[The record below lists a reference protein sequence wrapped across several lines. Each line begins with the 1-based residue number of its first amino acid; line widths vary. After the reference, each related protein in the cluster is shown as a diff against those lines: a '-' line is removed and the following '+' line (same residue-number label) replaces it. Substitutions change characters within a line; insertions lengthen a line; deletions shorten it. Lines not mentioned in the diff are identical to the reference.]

1 MTPTP
6 LIFLTADVLLAKRW
20 QAALPQGKALTD
32 VRQLAELSDAHIV
45 LLDLDGLTAPVWQS
59 PDWPQ
64 LRDQHRWV
72 ACSGVPDEETG
83 LQALQQGCVGYCHA
97 FADPGMLQQVVQ
109 VVSAGELW
117 VGRALLTRLL
127 AAVQQRVTPVE
138 VDPLAG
144 RLSEREAQVARLAAQ
159 GVSNKQIAR
168 DLDIT
173 ERTVKA
179 HLTSSFAKLGVSDRL
194 QLSLLLNRRG

>member
-1 MTPTP
+1 MTLTP
-6 LIFLTADVLLAKRW
+6 LIFLTADTLLAKRW
-20 QAALPQGKALTD
+20 LAALPHGHVLTD
-32 VRQLAELSDAHIV
+32 MQQLTVLNETHTV
-45 LLDLDGLTAPVWQS
+45 LLDMDGLTSPVWQS
-59 PDWPQ
+59 EGWPQ
-64 LRDQHRWV
+64 LRERHRWV

-83 LQALQQGCVGYCHA
+83 LTALQQGCVGYCHA

-127 AAVQQRVTPVE
+127 SAVQQRETPAAA
-138 VDPLAG
+138 DPLAG

-179 HLTSSFAKLGVSDRL
+179 HLTSSFAKLGVADRL
-194 QLSLLLNRRG
+194 QLSLLLNRR

>member
-1 MTPTP
+1 MTLTP
-6 LIFLTADVLLAKRW
+6 LIFLTADTLLAKRW
-20 QAALPQGKALTD
+20 LAALPHGHVLTD
-32 VRQLAELSDAHIV
+32 MQQLAGLNEIHTV
-45 LLDLDGLTAPVWQS
+45 LLDLDGLALPVWQDS
-59 PDWPQ
+59 AWPL
-64 LRDQHRWV
+64 LRERHRWV
-72 ACSGVPDEETG
+72 ACSGAPDEETG
-83 LQALQQGCVGYCHA
+83 LTALQQGCVGYCHA

-127 AAVQQRVTPVE
+127 SAVQQRVTPAAA
-138 VDPLAG
+138 DPLAG

-179 HLTSSFAKLGVSDRL
+179 HLTSSFAKLGVADRL
-194 QLSLLLNRRG
+194 QLSLLLNRR